1 MRVVCSQGRGLGPFQ
16 LQNLVLRQVPSFAFQ
31 TWTFGPGWS
40 LYEGKKRGVSCCLPA
55 CAALSVPSCV
65 QGLVGALQGGVVGAG
80 PGAGSWQP
88 ACVHRRPLLQLMTTC
103 CVSGCAQP
111 SSCLQKERC
120 FQLLTKAI
128 ICEVLCLEDRNLGSG
143 GNRLGLS
150 PSSTLSS
157 MTLDKCFSLSELQ
170 FLVCKMETLRILI
183 SEAWNSS
190 R

>member
-1 MRVVCSQGRGLGPFQ
+1 MDIWAWMVTLRGEKERRELLPPSLHGPLCPQLCTGASGR
-16 LQNLVLRQVPSFAFQ
+16 
-31 TWTFGPGWS
+31 
-40 LYEGKKRGVSCCLPA
+40 
-55 CAALSVPSCV
+55 
-65 QGLVGALQGGVVGAG
+65 LQGGVVGAG

-103 CVSGCAQP
+103 CVRGCAQP